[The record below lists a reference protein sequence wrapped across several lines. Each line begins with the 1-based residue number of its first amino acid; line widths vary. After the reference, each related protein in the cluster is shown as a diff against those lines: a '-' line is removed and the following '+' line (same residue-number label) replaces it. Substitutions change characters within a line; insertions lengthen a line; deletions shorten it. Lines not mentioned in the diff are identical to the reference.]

1 MNSGGIT
8 IAVDGYSSC
17 GKSTLA
23 KDLAKKM
30 NYIFIDSGAMYRGI
44 TLYAL
49 ENGLIRDGKVNE
61 EGLIEE
67 LDKINL
73 AFKLNQNSEPELY
86 LNNENVAEQ
95 IRTAQV
101 SGFVSL
107 VAKIGAVR
115 KKLVAMQRKMGER
128 GGIVMDGRDI
138 GSVVFPNAELKLF
151 VTADIEIRTD
161 RRYNELIS
169 KGMEIT
175 REEIQNNL
183 LERDMIDSSRK
194 ESPLIR
200 AEDAII
206 IDNSHLTK
214 DEQLTLAY
222 DLAIE
227 RLNQHNQ
234 VSL

>member
-169 KGMEIT
+169 KGMKIT